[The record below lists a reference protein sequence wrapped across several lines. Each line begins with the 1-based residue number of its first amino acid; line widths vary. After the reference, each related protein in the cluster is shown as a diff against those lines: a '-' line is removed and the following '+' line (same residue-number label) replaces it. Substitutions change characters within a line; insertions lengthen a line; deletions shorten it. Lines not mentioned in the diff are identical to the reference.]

1 MFRHT
6 SELPAPLVGS
16 EHELFMSPGRLEKT
30 NLHEANR
37 QEAPIQRGHYLLAEV
52 IKAGRI
58 DEMTKIVSSGE
69 YSLDELVYITQTMPP
84 AIKQFGKLI
93 GIKVKA
99 KPSITRKQLKPRKPH
114 GQRKV
119 GGVDVNEIPKL
130 QQTISDLAASLEEL
144 SQQVAQ
150 QQKVIDD
157 LRYSSNSVLMHH
169 AGQIQSELTP
179 HQYSISFTAADSTLS
194 QLAKESLGLDSAQ
207 TEQAEKELS
216 FPFGKDSFAK
226 NFENTASK
234 AWHLFWLLSFPGK
247 SLGRLEERI

>member
-1 MFRHT
+1 MLRHIDQ
-6 SELPAPLVGS
+6 LPAPLVSS

-99 KPSITRKQLKPRKPH
+99 KPSAAGRQATGKSRNFSSKQRRYLFILS
-114 GQRKV
+114 
-119 GGVDVNEIPKL
+119 GGVCSICGQAVDQKL
-130 QQTISDLAASLEEL
+130 
-144 SQQVAQ
+144 
-150 QQKVIDD
+150 
-157 LRYSSNSVLMHH
+157 H
-169 AGQIQSELTP
+169 ADHVHPFSKGGAT
-179 HQYSISFTAADSTLS
+179 TLS
-194 QLAKESLGLDSAQ
+194 NGQALCASCNLAKGV
-207 TEQAEKELS
+207 
-216 FPFGKDSFAK
+216 
-226 NFENTASK
+226 N
-234 AWHLFWLLSFPGK
+234 
-247 SLGRLEERI
+247 